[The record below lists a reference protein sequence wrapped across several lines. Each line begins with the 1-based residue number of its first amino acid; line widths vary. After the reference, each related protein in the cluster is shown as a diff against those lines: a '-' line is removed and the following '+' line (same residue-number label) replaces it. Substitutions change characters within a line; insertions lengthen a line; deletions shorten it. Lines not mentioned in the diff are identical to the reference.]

1 MCWNAE
7 ISLNTFI
14 FGIISAIIVI
24 LLNKINYIIIL
35 FIFSVSLMQL
45 LEYFA
50 WKNIDNKE
58 NIYYLSIIGFL
69 IILFQ
74 IIILN
79 YGFLNNK
86 DRQIALII
94 ILIFSIQIFI
104 YNYQNNKFN
113 MEVGEN
119 KHLIWHWVDIPLPL
133 LIIVLIF
140 YIYPA
145 FRNGYIPFLLI
156 TVSLL
161 ISFYYYY
168 KYKTWGTMWCYFSNF
183 IWLVLIGK
191 SIYLK
196 NT

>member
-24 LLNKINYIIIL
+24 LLNKINYFIIL

-58 NIYYLSIIGFL
+58 NIYYLSIIGFF

-79 YGFLNNK
+79 YGFLNKN

-140 YIYPA
+140 YIYPV

-156 TVSLL
+156 TVPLL